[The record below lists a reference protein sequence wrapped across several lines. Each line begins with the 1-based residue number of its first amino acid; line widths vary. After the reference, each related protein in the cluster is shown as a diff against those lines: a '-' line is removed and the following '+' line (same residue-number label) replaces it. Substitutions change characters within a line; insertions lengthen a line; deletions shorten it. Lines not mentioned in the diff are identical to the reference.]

1 MDGGGD
7 LHVSESW
14 KHLEVQEALCGVIS
28 ELGGF
33 CTPPL
38 TPVHGR
44 LESTNVGMAF
54 EALSSFW
61 AHMTCF
67 PAYRSPPLWA
77 NYLISLW
84 SCAVGCYYESLP
96 SHRTV
101 VRVK

>member
-54 EALSSFW
+54 EALSSIW
-61 AHMTCF
+61 AHITCF
-67 PAYRSPPLWA
+67 PAYRSPPLCSLGKLLNLTLYGTVRWGITTSLCL
-77 NYLISLW
+77 LIGL
-84 SCAVGCYYESLP
+84 L
-96 SHRTV
+96 
-101 VRVK
+101 